1 MHEKVKNI
9 IASELKRQQ
18 ETLELIASENFA
30 SPATLSA
37 LGSVFNNKYAEGYP
51 GARYYAGNEFA
62 DQIERL
68 AQDSALDVFNLN
80 PEKWAVNVQPYSG
93 SPANLAIY
101 VALMQPG

>member
-1 MHEKVKNI
+1 MDSDIKEI
-9 IASELKRQQ
+9 IKSELKRQQ
-18 ETLELIASENFA
+18 ETLELIASENFL
-30 SPATLSA
+30 SPAVLSA
-37 LGSVFNNKYAEGYP
+37 LGSVFTNKYAEGYP

-93 SPANLAIY
+93 SPANFA
-101 VALMQPG
+101 